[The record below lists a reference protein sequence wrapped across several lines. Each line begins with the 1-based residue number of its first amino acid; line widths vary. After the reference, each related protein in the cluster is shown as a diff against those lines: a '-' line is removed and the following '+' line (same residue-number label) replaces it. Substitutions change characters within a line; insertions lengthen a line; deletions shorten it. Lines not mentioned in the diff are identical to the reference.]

1 MTPRFPFRVGALL
14 GVLAL
19 AACQT
24 PQPLPRDPG
33 PAAGGVPERVVVP
46 EIDPEIFA
54 NVPSQDEDE
63 VVRVALL
70 LPFEHGSENIEIVA
84 NSMLKA
90 AQMVAFESRN
100 ESYLLIPKDTMGTPE
115 GALAAAED
123 AIREGA
129 EIILGPLFSESV
141 GAIAPLTRAA
151 DVPVIAFSS
160 DMSVAGDG
168 VYLLSFPPED
178 EVARVTSYAVSKG
191 YARFGMM
198 APYTELGDR
207 VARAFSTEVYELGGE
222 MVHEERYERAA
233 DAMAQPARR
242 LARFAART
250 FVPQYVT
257 PRVTAQQQDAY
268 AQGIGDDPYA
278 GPGADPYDAE
288 TEAMT
293 PVASSGE
300 GFQAVLLPESGRL
313 LRALAPW
320 LPTYDVD
327 IREVKLLGLSSWNN
341 PLLQREPALQGG
353 WFAAPDPALAAGF
366 KERYRKAYGENPP
379 PLASLAY
386 DAALLTARLSELP
399 ERVRF
404 SGETIA
410 NPNGYLGADGLFRLR
425 SDGTVERGLAIME
438 IQPSGITVIDPA
450 PRSFAED
457 TGF

>member
-1 MTPRFPFRVGALL
+1 MILRFPSRLGALL
-14 GVLAL
+14 GVGALSL
-19 AACQT
+19 AACTTT
-24 PQPLPRDPG
+24 PPPPRDPVPGAG
-33 PAAGGVPERVVVP
+33 PGGERVVVP
-46 EIDPEIFA
+46 ELDPEIFA

-63 VVRVALL
+63 VVRVAIL
-70 LPFEHGSENIEIVA
+70 LPFEHENESIEIVA
-84 NSMLKA
+84 GSMLKA

-100 ESYLLIPKDTMGTPE
+100 ESYLLIPKDTGGTPQ

-129 EIILGPLFSESV
+129 EIILGPLFSDSV
-141 GAIAPLTRAA
+141 KAIAPLTRAA

-168 VYLLSFPPED
+168 IYLLSFPPED

-198 APYTELGDR
+198 APYTKLGDQ
-207 VARAFSTEVYELGGE
+207 VARAFSEKVYELGGE
-222 MVHEERYERAA
+222 VVAEERYERSA

-250 FVPQYVT
+250 FVPEYVT
-257 PRVTAQQQDAY
+257 PRVTAQQADAY
-268 AQGIGDDPYA
+268 AQGIGDDPYT
-278 GPGADPYDAE
+278 AE
-288 TEAMT
+288 TEAMA
-293 PVASSGE
+293 PVVASGE

-327 IREVKLLGLSSWNN
+327 IREVKLLGRSSWNN
-341 PLLQREPALQGG
+341 PLLQREPALAGG

-399 ERVRF
+399 DRARF

-425 SDGTVERGLAIME
+425 PDGTVERGLAIME

-450 PRSFAED
+450 PRSFAPD
-457 TGF
+457 VGF